1 MLKIELKR
9 ELDEMKNMVIFNRVQ
24 FLFNSKLEY
33 PLVHQLLI
41 CIKLVFPSSVE
52 SESSFSLMNYVKS
65 DTRTKMSDKTLDSIL
80 RIKFTREDDVN
91 RYIKEVVENKN

>member
-9 ELDEMKNMVIFNRVQ
+9 ELDEMKNMVIFNQVQ

-33 PLVHQLLI
+33 PFMHQLLI

-65 DTRTKMSDKTLDSIL
+65 DTRTKMSDKTLDGIL
-80 RIKFTREDDVN
+80 RIKYTREDDVN
-91 RYIKEVVENKN
+91 RYIKEVVENKD